1 MTVQELIELF
11 IDEHAQ
17 EFALWDYKVSDII
30 FMGTI
35 DEIPDGLELKE
46 VKSIDNI
53 TIGNADDYGKTIVIN
68 IDTEVY

>member
-1 MTVQELIELF
+1 MTVQELINLF
-11 IDEHAQ
+11 VDEYAQ
-17 EFALWDYKVSDII
+17 EFALWDCKVDDII

-35 DEIPDGLELKE
+35 DELPDGLEFEE

-53 TIGNADDYGKTIVIN
+53 TLGNAGDYGKTIVIN